1 MAIDT
6 GAAVSNLDLGNRA
19 SVRVAE
25 LALDAARSEGDAAIR
40 MLESAGDVAPRG
52 AVSPTP
58 GHGETGGSLDVTA

>member
-1 MAIDT
+1 MALET
-6 GAAVSNLDLGNRA
+6 GAAVANLDLSNRV

-25 LALDAARSEGDAAIR
+25 LALDSARTEGDAAIR
-40 MLESAGDVAPRG
+40 MLESAGDLAPRG